1 MNRSTRPDLRNRW
14 SGTRVVK
21 ILLLV
26 AVWGAIL
33 IPAPAHSRSCRTTA
47 GNNFV
52 GKTPAPTTGMNV
64 DQFGL
69 RALPGMPAPV
79 PAASNPT
86 TGPVLSA
93 ERSGIHLAEGFPAAS
108 PPENLVLEW
117 HNPALG
123 AAGGQ
128 PEFNLSGQPGVPFP
142 IRFDYVLE
150 DLETIASYPFQWNQQ
165 KWDHF
170 WPVAAGTVGLMFF
183 DNTID
188 QTLKRDVYPGLRGLP
203 SNHDADVLYGLGG
216 FWLLSTLT
224 RYGKGQ
230 QTAELAC
237 ESLLDTMITTQ
248 ALKMYTGRARPV
260 NGHGPGEWFR
270 CDIEVKG
277 DYTSFPSLHVGS
289 YFSLA
294 AVFGESY
301 KISWLTY
308 PAAAWLMYVE
318 FPGHNHWASDIFAGG
333 AIGVAIGQMVMNR
346 RSPPPTGSWR
356 FAPTAG
362 GGGPGIMLQREF

>member
-1 MNRSTRPDLRNRW
+1 MLKKGAGPLLYEQRHKERILETTKFRVNLENGQTGIGGIIRDVTEQRLAAEKIRRSEELLRTFIDSSRDYIFLKDEKGRN
-14 SGTRVVK
+14 
-21 ILLLV
+21 ILLNR
-26 AVWGAIL
+26 AV
-33 IPAPAHSRSCRTTA
+33 
-47 GNNFV
+47 
-52 GKTPAPTTGMNV
+52 
-64 DQFGL
+64 Q
-69 RALPGMPAPV
+69 
-79 PAASNPT
+79 
-86 TGPVLSA
+86 
-93 ERSGIHLAEGFPAAS
+93 
-108 PPENLVLEW
+108 
-117 HNPALG
+117 
-123 AAGGQ
+123 
-128 PEFNLSGQPGVPFP
+128 
-142 IRFDYVLE
+142 
-150 DLETIASYPFQWNQQ
+150 
-165 KWDHF
+165 
-170 WPVAAGTVGLMFF
+170 
-183 DNTID
+183 
-188 QTLKRDVYPGLRGLP
+188 
-203 SNHDADVLYGLGG
+203 
-216 FWLLSTLT
+216 
-224 RYGKGQ
+224 
-230 QTAELAC
+230 
-237 ESLLDTMITTQ
+237 
-248 ALKMYTGRARPV
+248 MYTGRARPV